1 MEVPFYSKEMYLSS
15 QRSWKREAILKSWV
29 VEVDAS
35 PAVTPPPPPGISTN
49 DIIIVV
55 NVKFIL

>member
-1 MEVPFYSKEMYLSS
+1 MEVPFFSKEMYLSI

-29 VEVDAS
+29 VEVDVS
-35 PAVTPPPPPGISTN
+35 PAVTPPPPRIATN
-49 DIIIVV
+49 DIRIVV

>member
-35 PAVTPPPPPGISTN
+35 PAVTPPPGISTN